1 MLSISSIWNDKMNIG
16 IEPLDDHH
24 KTIVRLMLE
33 VKAAVDS
40 KKHSDD
46 IRGVLTALIS
56 YSKYHFLSEERI
68 MFEKAFP
75 QLEQQRAE
83 HRWFVERLV
92 EITAEYASADAV
104 FKHDLFEHLKGWFAN
119 HILVQDMMLRSF
131 MNQEKAEPS

>member
-1 MLSISSIWNDKMNIG
+1 MLSIASIWNEKMNVG

-24 KTIVRLMLE
+24 KTILRLMLE
-33 VKAAVDS
+33 VKAEVDC

-68 MFEKAFP
+68 MFERAFP
-75 QLEQQRAE
+75 HLEQQRAE

-92 EITAEYASADAV
+92 EIAAGYASDDAL
-104 FKHDLFEHLKGWFAN
+104 FQHDLFEHLKGWFAN
-119 HILVQDMMLRSF
+119 HILAQDMLLRGF
-131 MNQEKAEPS
+131 IDQGKAGSG